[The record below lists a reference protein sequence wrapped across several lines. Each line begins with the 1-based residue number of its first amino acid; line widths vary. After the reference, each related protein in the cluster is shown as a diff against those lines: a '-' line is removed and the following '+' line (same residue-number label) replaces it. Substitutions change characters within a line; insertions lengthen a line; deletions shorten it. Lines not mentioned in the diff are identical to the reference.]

1 MFDYINFKDKQYQ
14 TKDTPQQSMDT
25 YEIRG
30 DELWWRKVDYEWVK
44 EKNSFSEFAGYL
56 KEVSHEWLFCEKF
69 DGVIDFYRQDADNGG
84 WEKGAWI
91 EYHALFN
98 NGKMIKLERKNESLG

>member
-1 MFDYINFKDKQYQ
+1 MGMFDYVNFEGKQYQ

-30 DELWWRKVDYEWVK
+30 DELWWRKVEYEWVE
-44 EKNSFSEFAGYL
+44 EKDWIFSGRL
-56 KEVSHEWLFCEKF
+56 NEVSHEWLFCDRF
-69 DGVIDFYRQDADNGG
+69 DGVIDFYREDKDNGG
-84 WEKGAWI
+84 WEKNAWV

-98 NGKMIKLERKNESLG
+98 NGKMIKLERK

>member
-1 MFDYINFKDKQYQ
+1 MFDYLDHENKQYQ

-56 KEVSHEWLFCEKF
+56 K
-69 DGVIDFYRQDADNGG
+69 
-84 WEKGAWI
+84 
-91 EYHALFN
+91 
-98 NGKMIKLERKNESLG
+98 